1 MSAGPSFP
9 VTVKKR
15 HSRQA
20 RLADV
25 GEAGQARIASRV
37 FAISGRGVAGD
48 VEARYLAGA
57 GVAGLAVA
65 SVAVAAS
72 AREVDAEVRIEPL
85 DLDDRAGYDVDADRL
100 PSALGIDDPSAHAVA
115 LGAYRALVKLRRV
128 LAEARKLPLAPTAPV
143 TK

>member
-1 MSAGPSFP
+1 M
-9 VTVKKR
+9 KKR

-25 GEAGQARIASRV
+25 GEAGQARIGAKTFTV
-37 FAISGRGVAGD
+37 AARGLAGD

-57 GVAGLAVA
+57 GPAGLTVA

-72 AREVDAEVRIEPL
+72 ASEVDPDVRIAPL

-100 PSALGIDDPSAHAVA
+100 PSALAIEDPSAHAVA

-128 LAEARKLPLAPTAPV
+128 LASVDGAAR
-143 TK
+143 